1 MPNHTGCIG
10 GGSLKE
16 QIHPHSVLIPT
27 AETATFTEDGTDR
40 KGYNSLLFIVTVDET
55 GGAGTY
61 TPSIAHGTVA
71 GTLVAATTAELGGSD
86 TPVAISAD
94 GMSSIYV
101 DCRNMSRYVGLIM
114 TAASSPQMTIA
125 IIAILGAQT
134 EYLPTA

>member
-16 QIHPHSVLIPT
+16 QLHVHEIIQPT
-27 AETATFTEDGTDR
+27 SETATFTPDGTDR
-40 KGYNSLLFIVTVDET
+40 RHYNSILFVIQCDET
-55 GGAGTY
+55 SGTGTF

-71 GTLVAATTAELGGSD
+71 ATLVACSTAELGNSD
-86 TPVAISAD
+86 TPTAISAD
-94 GMSSIYV
+94 GMQVIYA

-114 TAASSPQMTIA
+114 TAASSPTMTIG
-125 IIAILGAQT
+125 IIAVMGAQT